1 MVARRTWRF
10 FETFVGAED
19 NWLPPDNFQEDPAPV
34 IAHRTS
40 PTNIGLL
47 LLATV
52 AAHDL
57 GYVGSLEF
65 VERQEMTF
73 ATMEKLQKFRGHF
86 STGTTQKRFSRCG
99 RSTSRLSI
107 AAISPAF

>member
-1 MVARRTWRF
+1 
-10 FETFVGAED
+10 VGAED
-19 NWLPPDNFQEDPAPV
+19 NWRRRNNFQEDPAPV

-47 LLATV
+47 FLATA

-65 VERQEMTF
+65 LERLEFDFCDSQEIGKVSRSFFQLVRTQR
-73 ATMEKLQKFRGHF
+73 ASIHF
-86 STGTTQKRFSRCG
+86 TH
-99 RSTSRLSI
+99 STS
-107 AAISPAF
+107 PP